1 MPPRHRPRH
10 PSPPLAYTLVRADNG
25 SQAATDGAAAPASQP
40 APAGIPEPPL
50 ADATDTAITDFGD
63 WGAPIADATPA
74 VEDAGAVETARFEP
88 SASPEPSPDAPAAA
102 AFAAMISVAS
112 VPAAPVVPPLAPI
125 ATRAPLLRPPALVKG
140 DAIGVVAPSYAPRPG
155 WLARGVKALERL
167 GYGVILDSEL
177 GTLRR
182 FQRAEDERRAENFMG
197 MWLDPRVKA
206 VIGGTGGYGA
216 VRMLPHLEPEI
227 FRLNPKAFVGYS
239 DVTALHLWLMRR
251 AGLRVFHGPTV
262 DDLIPSA
269 RDPTMA
275 SLLAALTSPR
285 PAARMGRDIAR
296 TVRPG
301 RAVGRL
307 TGGNLSLVQQS
318 IGTPYEIDT
327 RDAVLFLE
335 ETRDPMS
342 VADERLVHL
351 RAAGLLRHVRGV
363 VFGQLSL
370 DRSEEDEFEDF
381 LTDLLADLDIPILT
395 DFPAGHEVP
404 NLTLPLG
411 TEVELVAE
419 EQTGWLVYR
428 EDALA

>member
-1 MPPRHRPRH
+1 MSADDRGEPAHLTPMTPQAGVPPAVPAGDPRETVPPLSPVRSGVSGLADLAPAPVADAELESDLSAQTDARPLSAFPPPLLSSSSVLSPPSPSPLLLSPPRV
-10 PSPPLAYTLVRADNG
+10 AMVRAV
-25 SQAATDGAAAPASQP
+25 AP
-40 APAGIPEPPL
+40 
-50 ADATDTAITDFGD
+50 
-63 WGAPIADATPA
+63 
-74 VEDAGAVETARFEP
+74 
-88 SASPEPSPDAPAAA
+88 APAAA
-102 AFAAMISVAS
+102 
-112 VPAAPVVPPLAPI
+112 PPI
-125 ATRAPLLRPPALVKG
+125 APRAPLLRPAALVKG

-167 GYGVILDSEL
+167 GYSVVLDPEL
-177 GTLRR
+177 GVLRR

-197 MWLDPRVKA
+197 LWLDPRVKA

-269 RDPTMA
+269 RDPTMS
-275 SLLAALTSPR
+275 SLLAALTTPR
-285 PAARMGRDIAR
+285 PTARMGRDIAR
-296 TVRPG
+296 VVRPG

-327 RDAVLFLE
+327 RDAILFLE

-411 TEVELVAE
+411 TEVELIAE
-419 EQTGWLVYR
+419 EQTGWLTYR